1 VHNERRILLNTTVL
15 GAAQGLGQLANLILV
30 VSFARAFG
38 AAALGH
44 YSVAMA
50 ASGVAALFV
59 GLGTHGLLLR
69 EISRNPECAGGWIG
83 VLLPAQ
89 SMLAFVAWLAACV
102 VSIALIGESGA
113 IALVMS
119 VCAYQILL
127 RPATILLAP
136 FQARELMI
144 VAAGTDLAH
153 RLITLLLGLCAIGL
167 GASAGTVG
175 LAMVAGAASL
185 IALAWFQTSRRFGR
199 PELRFAP
206 SEALRLFRLGA
217 PFFGIAALTVIY
229 ARSPALLLSGLTT
242 AEAVGLYA
250 AADRLIFAAGL
261 GPAMFDAAAYPAL
274 VRIASTSLADA
285 RALCARCLRLLAIGA
300 VPLAALIAIFSVELV
315 RLLFG
320 ASYSGGAAALQV
332 LAWSLPIRGAQAL
345 LGSQLSAMDQQAG
358 LARVRLV
365 GLCAF
370 GVFCPVLIL
379 WLGYVGAA
387 WAVLLGDSIHLTLC
401 WMMLQKS
408 GGAPSLTKAFVAPGI
423 AAATTLAASALLSG
437 LGAGQRLI
445 AVSIVLGAGMWIFG
459 AVRLHDLRFLR
470 ALIFGAESLPR
481 A

>member
-1 VHNERRILLNTTVL
+1 MVL
-15 GAAQGLGQLANLILV
+15 GGAQGLGQLANFILV

-38 AAALGH
+38 AAVLGH
-44 YSVAMA
+44 YFVAMA
-50 ASGVAALFV
+50 AGGVAALFV

-69 EISRNPECAGGWIG
+69 EIGRNPGYARGWIG

-89 SMLAFVAWLAACV
+89 SMLALVAWLAASI
-102 VSIALIGESGA
+102 VSLALIGESGA

-119 VCAYQILL
+119 VCAYQVLM
-127 RPATILLAP
+127 RPPMLLLAQ
-136 FQARELMI
+136 FQAKELMI

-153 RLITLLLGLCAIGL
+153 RLITLLLGLCAIRL

-199 PELRFAP
+199 PELRLDP

-229 ARSPALLLSGLTT
+229 ARGPALLLSGLTT

-274 VRIASTSLADA
+274 VRITSTSLAEA

-300 VPLAALIAIFSVELV
+300 IPLAALIAIFSVELV

-345 LGSQLSAMDQQAG
+345 LASQLSAMDQQAG
-358 LARVRLV
+358 LARVR
-365 GLCAF
+365 F
-370 GVFCPVLIL
+370 
-379 WLGYVGAA
+379 
-387 WAVLLGDSIHLTLC
+387 
-401 WMMLQKS
+401 
-408 GGAPSLTKAFVAPGI
+408 
-423 AAATTLAASALLSG
+423 
-437 LGAGQRLI
+437 
-445 AVSIVLGAGMWIFG
+445 
-459 AVRLHDLRFLR
+459 
-470 ALIFGAESLPR
+470 
-481 A
+481 